1 MVTIYSFVELDTK
14 RVFVSWSGERSRSA
28 ALGLKS
34 LLLDVLGERLDVFIS
49 AHMDPGVVWVQELG
63 KELEGSD
70 FGILCLTQDNVQSP
84 WLLFEAGAIAKNFGA
99 ARVVPYLIDDLVLTG
114 PLNQFQHVKADRQGT
129 LRLLESINAL
139 RDKPTQ
145 IDRLHR
151 SFDKWWAD
159 LDQTLTNLPGA
170 ATPAIEVS
178 DRNLLETIWQGV
190 RSLLDSGAQ
199 SRANILAL
207 PKAETAHLLNLR
219 DRPEMVY
226 TGRDSLKK
234 ELRMLRDLGL
244 IRNSEPIAALPDKF
258 NLKDRFSLTD
268 TGAAIR
274 RYDQSAKLKRNLAT
288 RDKPLIRICLAS
300 FDEAGV

>member
-159 LDQTLTNLPGA
+159 LEQTLANLPGA
-170 ATPAIEVS
+170 AHPATDIS

-190 RSLLDSGAQ
+190 QSLLNSGAQ
-199 SRANILAL
+199 TRANTLAL

-219 DRPEMVY
+219 DRPEMAY
-226 TGRDSLKK
+226 TGGDSVKK
-234 ELRMLRDLGL
+234 EMRLLRDLGL
-244 IRNSEPIAALPDKF
+244 IRNSQPIADLPRQFK
-258 NLKDRFSLTD
+258 LKDRFSLTD
-268 TGAAIR
+268 AGRQYVDTISPA
-274 RYDQSAKLKRNLAT
+274 SSNAT
-288 RDKPLIRICLAS
+288 
-300 FDEAGV
+300 

>member
-1 MVTIYSFVELDTK
+1 LDTK
-14 RVFVSWSGERSRSA
+14 RIFVSWSGERSRSA

-34 LLLDVLGERLDVFIS
+34 LLLDVLGESLDVFIS

-99 ARVVPYLIDDLVLTG
+99 ARVVPYLIDDLVLTS
-114 PLNQFQHVKADRQGT
+114 PLNQFQHVRADHQGT
-129 LRLLESINAL
+129 LRLLESIHAL
-139 RDKPTQ
+139 REKPTQ

-151 SFDKWWAD
+151 SFDRWWAD
-159 LDQTLTNLPGA
+159 LEQTLANLPGA
-170 ATPAIEVS
+170 TRPAIDIS

-190 RSLLDSGAQ
+190 QALLNSGAQ
-199 SRANILAL
+199 TRANILAL

-226 TGRDSLKK
+226 TSGDSVKK
-234 ELRMLRDLGL
+234 EMRMLRDLGL
-244 IRNSEPIAALPDKF
+244 IRNNQPIADLPKEF
-258 NLKDRFSLTD
+258 KLKDRFFLTD
-268 TGAAIR
+268 TGRQYVDTI
-274 RYDQSAKLKRNLAT
+274 SPSSSKAT
-288 RDKPLIRICLAS
+288 
-300 FDEAGV
+300 

>member
-84 WLLFEAGAIAKNFGA
+84 WLLFEAGALAKNFGA

-170 ATPAIEVS
+170 AHPAIEVS

-268 TGAAIR
+268 TGRQYVDTI
-274 RYDQSAKLKRNLAT
+274 SPPSSNAT
-288 RDKPLIRICLAS
+288 
-300 FDEAGV
+300 

>member
-1 MVTIYSFVELDTK
+1 VDTK
-14 RVFVSWSGERSRSA
+14 RIFVSWSGERSRSA

-34 LLLDVLGERLDVFIS
+34 LLLDVLGESLDVFIS
-49 AHMDPGVVWVQELG
+49 AHMDPGVVWVHELG

-114 PLNQFQHVKADRQGT
+114 PLNQFQPVRADHQGT

-139 RDKPTQ
+139 REKPTQ

-159 LDQTLTNLPGA
+159 LEQTLANLPRA
-170 ATPAIEVS
+170 AHQPTDIS

-190 RSLLDSGAQ
+190 QSLLTSGA
-199 SRANILAL
+199 STRANILAL

-226 TGRDSLKK
+226 TGGDSVKK
-234 ELRMLRDLGL
+234 EMRMLRDLGL
-244 IRNSEPIAALPDKF
+244 IRNDQPIAGLPKEF
-258 NLKDRFSLTD
+258 KLKDRFSLTEEGRQYVD
-268 TGAAIR
+268 TISPPTSNAT
-274 RYDQSAKLKRNLAT
+274 KRPSGG
-288 RDKPLIRICLAS
+288 R
-300 FDEAGV
+300 E